1 MLTQNE
7 KEILRRVM
15 RMVEF
20 TDAQLDAIASDDE
33 VARSAIAE
41 YAPALKER
49 LEHNLVMSNE
59 ELIVLQNRISAI
71 EAELSVFNFPSD

>member
-1 MLTQNE
+1 MLTKNE

-33 VARSAIAE
+33 VARMSITA

-49 LEHNLVMSNE
+49 LEHNLAMSKE
-59 ELIVLQNRISAI
+59 ELEVLTNRIAVI
-71 EAELSVFNFPSD
+71 EAELEVFNQ